1 MDYATR
7 PIPTKEVK
15 PFAEPEIVPA
25 LQRAQA
31 PKKEEK
37 KQESFPK
44 IFFNYFMEFF
54 KNPFNP
60 LNQYAIRD
68 NLKEMEK
75 PGNRAEF
82 FNYFAL
88 AAEMEEKKKRWEK
101 EELER
106 AKKIAEY
113 YFEKKGFEEGGK
125 ELIAKAES
133 MGNNLETLSYEVEAI
148 PPENLLEIA
157 RLIESEDK
165 KGLEKALSRM
175 ADEHPA
181 FADVI
186 NFIITEREARFFLK
200 KAFPINKKAFAK
212 IFGVKGR
219 THLIRLL
226 RAYAKILSDERYLML
241 LKAMGRARLKELR
254 AFAFSLDPVLRYIFL
269 RRVLPA
275 LYACGMV
282 SMDLGE
288 VVKRM
293 MKESMGGRVKAN
305 PVLLRMFAK
314 LPKFLFFFGQ
324 PDGKTLE
331 LFIEGRIW
339 KR

>member
-1 MDYATR
+1 MAG
-7 PIPTKEVK
+7 ILSAHKVEK
-15 PFAEPEIVPA
+15 VPA
-25 LQRAQA
+25 VEIEIFAFQQAQR

-68 NLKEMEK
+68 NLKEMAK
-75 PGNRAEF
+75 PANKAEF

-88 AAEMEEKKKRWEK
+88 SAEMEEKKKKWER

-106 AKKIAEY
+106 ARKIAEY
-113 YFEKKGFEEGGK
+113 YFEKKGFEEGGR
-125 ELIAKAES
+125 ELVAKAES
-133 MGNNLETLSYEVEAI
+133 MGNYLETLSYEVESI

-157 RLIESEDK
+157 RLIESNDK
-165 KGLEKALSRM
+165 KGLEKALSEIGK
-175 ADEHPA
+175 EHPA
-181 FADVI
+181 FVDAI
-186 NFIITEREARFFLK
+186 NFIMSEKEARFFLK
-200 KAFPINKKAFAK
+200 KAFPINKKGFAK
-212 IFGVKGR
+212 IFGVKGK

-226 RAYAKILSDERYLML
+226 RAYAKVLSDEKYLML
-241 LKAMGRARLKELR
+241 LKAIGRAKLRELR
-254 AFAFSLDPVLRYIFL
+254 VFASSLDPILRYIFL

-282 SMDLGE
+282 SINLSDIL
-288 VVKRM
+288 KQI
-293 MKESMGGRVKAN
+293 MKESMGGRIKAN
-305 PVLLRMFAK
+305 PVLLRIFAK

-331 LFIEGRIW
+331 LFLEGRAW